1 MFLTEKL
8 FYSKVIYMNLEN
20 LRNFERR
27 GKIEKERFSLDSL
40 ATKYKMSKD
49 RYGSAF
55 KLLKNN
61 FNDESVYISAY
72 FELYG
77 SFRSLCEIMLSLRGY
92 RVKKGLGHHQTAI
105 SSLAITI
112 DLDNG
117 IRPAYLRLQK
127 IGRKRDRMEY
137 GGDYNVSQKE
147 METMLKDVEIIL
159 ERAGAE
165 IKKKTEN

>member
-1 MFLTEKL
+1 
-8 FYSKVIYMNLEN
+8 VIYMNLEN
-20 LRNFERR
+20 LSNFERS

-40 ATKYKMSKD
+40 AKKYKMSQD
-49 RYGSAF
+49 RYGSAV

-61 FNDESVYISAY
+61 FNDESVYTSAY

-92 RVKKGLGHHQTAI
+92 RVKKGPGHHQTAI
-105 SSLAITI
+105 SSLAITM
-112 DLDNG
+112 DLDNAM
-117 IRPAYLRLQK
+117 RPAYLRLQK

-137 GGDYNVSQKE
+137 GGDYNVSQNE

-159 ERAGAE
+159 EGVDTE
-165 IKKKTEN
+165 IKKKAGN